1 MKTLKDFARQK
12 ERVTFEKLALET
24 GDYNFKEQRRFCG
37 GDLRLIIWS
46 TKSST
51 MFDGESSTNEADS

>member
-12 ERVTFEKLALET
+12 ERIAFEKLVADT
-24 GDYNFKEQRRFCG
+24 GSYNFKEQRRFVG
-37 GDLRLIIWS
+37 ADLRLIIWS

>member
-1 MKTLKDFARQK
+1 MKKVENFARQK
-12 ERVTFEKLALET
+12 ERVTFDGLLKET
-24 GDYNFKEQRRFCG
+24 GDYDFNRQRRFMG

>member
-12 ERVTFEKLALET
+12 QRVTLEAFVCET
-24 GDYNFKEQRRFCG
+24 GNYDFKKQRRFSG

-51 MFDGESSTNEADS
+51 MFDGESSTNESDS